1 MARRL
6 SIYLSDE
13 DEARMGELTLAGVI
27 DGKIAKG
34 DYGEVVLDEH
44 GMEIR
49 QMDVVD
55 PDDAEGVKFRHDR
68 EQLHAKAT
76 ERLRDAAGPDRM
88 FILLTST
95 GDGVEFL
102 LGGDMPE
109 DKGNAFMLASLTVV
123 GRTCDELGLLP

>member
-13 DEARMGELTLAGVI
+13 DEARTGELTLAGVV

-34 DYGEVVLDEH
+34 DYGEVLLDEH

-55 PDDAEGVKFRHDR
+55 PDDADGARFRHDR
-68 EQLHAKAT
+68 EQLHARAQD
-76 ERLRDAAGPDRM
+76 RLRDAAGPDRM

-102 LGGDMPE
+102 MGGDMPE
-109 DKGNAFMLASLTVV
+109 DKGNAMILASFSVV
-123 GRTCDELGLLP
+123 GRMCDELGLL

>member
-1 MARRL
+1 MSRRL
-6 SIYLSDE
+6 TIYLSDE
-13 DEARMGELTLAGVI
+13 DELRIDDLTLAGVV
-27 DGKIAKG
+27 DGKLAKG
-34 DYGEVVLDEH
+34 DYGEVLLDEH
-44 GMEIR
+44 GMELR
-49 QMDVVD
+49 QLDVVD
-55 PDDAEGVKFRHDR
+55 PNDAEGVKFRHDR

-76 ERLRDAAGPDRM
+76 ERLRDAAGRDRM